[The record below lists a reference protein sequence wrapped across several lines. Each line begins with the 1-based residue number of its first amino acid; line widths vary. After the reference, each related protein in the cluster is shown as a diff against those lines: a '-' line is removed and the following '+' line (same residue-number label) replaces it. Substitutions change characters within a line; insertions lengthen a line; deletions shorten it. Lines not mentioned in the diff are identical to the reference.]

1 MSTPLQTVAM
11 SRELAD
17 KLKKLV
23 AATLPVCVESNDSDQ
38 NPVITLSA
46 DATPAFGEK
55 VVVIRMK
62 QVPQPTAVDMF
73 GRTDL
78 TGPYGPVCVQICT
91 ELNFAGTTDNVADI
105 LTPVELLPVLM
116 EIGKMARWTEWYQTA
131 NGTVP
136 STAAMVTANLKA
148 THKDLYWNVQG

>member
-1 MSTPLQTVAM
+1 M

-17 KLKKLV
+17 VLKKKV

-55 VVVIRMK
+55 VVVIRFK

-73 GRTDL
+73 YRTDL
-78 TGPYGPVCVQICT
+78 TGPYGPVCIQLCT
-91 ELNFAGTTDNVADI
+91 ELNYAATSDNIADI
-105 LTPVELLPVLM
+105 LTPVELLPILM
-116 EIGKMARWTEWYQTA
+116 EIGKRAKWTEWYQTA

-136 STAAMVTANLKA
+136 STSAMTSGNLKA
-148 THKDLYWNVQG
+148 TDKDLYWNVQA